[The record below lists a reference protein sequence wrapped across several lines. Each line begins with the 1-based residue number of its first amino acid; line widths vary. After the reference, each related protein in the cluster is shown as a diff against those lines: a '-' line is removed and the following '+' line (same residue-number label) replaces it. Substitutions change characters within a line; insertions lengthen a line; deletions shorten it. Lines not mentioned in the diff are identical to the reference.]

1 MDPSFVK
8 IKGSSFLL
16 CLFRKEGR
24 NEERKEGGREKG
36 RGRRGC
42 HNLISYVGTELFAS
56 SGVTKIKDFLEI
68 FIVSCFILSP

>member
-24 NEERKEGGREKG
+24 NEERKEGGRVGGKEGG
-36 RGRRGC
+36 RKEG
-42 HNLISYVGTELFAS
+42 EEE
-56 SGVTKIKDFLEI
+56 GVIT
-68 FIVSCFILSP
+68 